1 MHYAANLGNRVGFFE
16 RKRKQNYNVVKVR
29 KSYILMKMDMNVQV
43 ITVTSK
49 GQVAI
54 PVKMREEL
62 KIKTGD
68 KILAYTHGDTIML
81 KVLKMPDISEFK
93 KEMDDAQKWAK
104 SVGLTQSDVDEAIE
118 YVRKNK
124 QK

>member
-1 MHYAANLGNRVGFFE
+1 
-16 RKRKQNYNVVKVR
+16 
-29 KSYILMKMDMNVQV
+29 MKMDMNVQV

-62 KIKTGD
+62 EIKTGD

-81 KVLKMPDISEFK
+81 KVLKMPDISEFE
-93 KEMDDAQKWAK
+93 KEMDETQKWAK

>member
-1 MHYAANLGNRVGFFE
+1 
-16 RKRKQNYNVVKVR
+16 
-29 KSYILMKMDMNVQV
+29 MKTDMNVQV

-81 KVLKMPDISEFK
+81 KVLKMPELSEFE
-93 KEMDDAQKWAK
+93 KEMDEAQKWAK
-104 SVGLTQSDVDEAIE
+104 SVGITQSDVGEAIE

>member
-1 MHYAANLGNRVGFFE
+1 
-16 RKRKQNYNVVKVR
+16 
-29 KSYILMKMDMNVQV
+29 MNVQV

-62 KIKTGD
+62 EIKTGD

-81 KVLKMPDISEFK
+81 KVLKMPDISEFE
-93 KEMDDAQKWAK
+93 KEMDDTQKWAK
-104 SVGLTQSDVDEAIE
+104 SVGLTQSDVDKAIE
-118 YVRKNK
+118 YVRENK